1 MAEGASSVEGVFPD
15 VTQRMLKAAFVG
27 KEAAMPN
34 FVKWFVKNSIMDYTE
49 VAASAVE
56 KAHFETAIL
65 EVMVSD
71 NVEGSKVI
79 GNKAALRKFY
89 MACQDQVEI
98 DRNPRTETA
107 TGDDDEPMPRPEEV
121 SMNEKWSKRHNFE
134 LTDVQ
139 LLVAPVQG
147 RMWRDFKRDPPQLS
161 VLLAERLR
169 PRSCISQPKGNMMA
183 VIPGRALVAQ
193 AVTVDEVTR
202 SFELYQRIR
211 AYFMTLSQV
220 SVERPEWFPL
230 QTAMIASDQVLTAI
244 SNTYRG
250 NLPPVEFLLEAWA
263 NTIHFFAETM
273 RIQKK
278 RTASDIIGALNTW
291 DHWWKF
297 VPSDSGEAVEAPA
310 PKVDNR
316 PLQNEMQS
324 MRGQINHWK
333 SEANKFQQQVK
344 QGRANQQNNGSQQSD
359 GPPPKKFASGSG
371 GGGKRSGGG
380 KGKGR
385 GGGGKRQRGNR

>member
-1 MAEGASSVEGVFPD
+1 
-15 VTQRMLKAAFVG
+15 
-27 KEAAMPN
+27 
-34 FVKWFVKNSIMDYTE
+34 
-49 VAASAVE
+49 
-56 KAHFETAIL
+56 
-65 EVMVSD
+65 
-71 NVEGSKVI
+71 
-79 GNKAALRKFY
+79 
-89 MACQDQVEI
+89 
-98 DRNPRTETA
+98 
-107 TGDDDEPMPRPEEV
+107 
-121 SMNEKWSKRHNFE
+121 MNEKWSKRHNFE

-250 NLPPVEFLLEAWA
+250 RIPPVEFLLEAWA
-263 NTIHFFAETM
+263 NTIHYFAEAM

-278 RTASDIIGALNTW
+278 RTAADIIGALNTW

-297 VPSDSGEAVEAPA
+297 VPPDSGETVEAPA
-310 PKVDNR
+310 SKVDNK
-316 PLQNEMQS
+316 PLQNEIAS
-324 MRGQINHWK
+324 MRGQVQHWK
-333 SEANKFQQQVK
+333 GEANKYKEQAK
-344 QGRANQQNNGSQQSD
+344 QSKNNQQDNGGSYQQSD
-359 GPPPKKFASGSG
+359 GPPPKKFAKG
-371 GGGKRSGGG
+371 R
-380 KGKGR
+380 GKGR
-385 GGGGKRQRGNR
+385 GRGGGGGGKRQRKAR